1 MLLCIPEVLDKATV
15 ADLRAALEGARW
27 VDGRA
32 TAGAQSASVKRNRQV
47 AVDCPV
53 GAELGRRIL
62 QALSRRPLFMSAAL
76 PRSFLPPMFNA
87 YAGGETFGVHVD
99 NAIRV
104 VPATGERLRADLS
117 MTLFLT
123 EPEDYEGGELT
134 VETEYGAQSVKLPA
148 GDLVLYPSTS
158 LHQVTPVTAGERV
171 SAFFWLQSM
180 VRDNAERGLLFDLDQ
195 TIQALSAERGA
206 GDEQAVRLAGI
217 YHNLVRRWAEP

>member
-1 MLLCIPEVLDKATV
+1 MLLCIPEVLTSDEV
-15 ADLRAALEGARW
+15 AQMRAALVEAAW
-27 VDGRA
+27 IDGRA
-32 TAGAQSASVKRNRQV
+32 TAGAMSAEVKRNRQV
-47 AVDCPV
+47 STDCPI
-53 GAELGRRIL
+53 GAKLGALIL
-62 QALSRRPLFMSAAL
+62 KALARHPLFISAAL

-87 YAGGETFGVHVD
+87 YAGGETFGLHVD

-134 VETEYGAQSVKLPA
+134 IETEYGAQSVKLPA
-148 GDLVLYPSTS
+148 GDLVLYPSNS

-180 VRDNAERGLLFDLDQ
+180 IRDNAERGLLFDLDQ
-195 TIQALSAERGA
+195 TIQAIAAERGA
-206 GDEQAVRLAGI
+206 GDAQAVRLSGI